1 MFHELH
7 FLYFYISACSELQ
20 GRKVCASYKGNSIFS
35 HVTSGNSDN
44 FRLES
49 ALYTICDVA
58 YLSKLPLNL
67 WFSHRSFSCPKCTKH
82 LPKRYPT
89 KIWKNSAAKRLIT
102 EPSNASIMIFH
113 WYFKSFGPFWTV
125 NSLFCNLRL
134 FIDLE
139 MRELT
144 MKKSRISS
152 TSVFSNIYNLETI

>member
-20 GRKVCASYKGNSIFS
+20 GRKVCASYKGKSIFS

-102 EPSNASIMIFH
+102 EPSNASILDFSLIFGEF
-113 WYFKSFGPFWTV
+113 WPCLNCKFSILQSEAFYWFGNAWI
-125 NSLFCNLRL
+125 NN
-134 FIDLE
+134 E
-139 MRELT
+139 E
-144 MKKSRISS
+144 
-152 TSVFSNIYNLETI
+152 E